1 MREPDYGSANRENGG
16 GVSILMAGMTVFC
29 SAVEHTGNRKKRGA
43 VSRQRQRS
51 GCVHGLGSCSCRLGL
66 SLRSR
71 VTGAWGATV
80 SMDAS
85 SAGTDEK
92 DDDMLARGPTLPQG
106 RRRIHDDSEV

>member
-1 MREPDYGSANRENGG
+1 MLELDHGRNERQ
-16 GVSILMAGMTVFC
+16 C
-29 SAVEHTGNRKKRGA
+29 SVLQWKI
-43 VSRQRQRS
+43 
-51 GCVHGLGSCSCRLGL
+51 HGLGSCSCRLGL

>member
-1 MREPDYGSANRENGG
+1 
-16 GVSILMAGMTVFC
+16 
-29 SAVEHTGNRKKRGA
+29 
-43 VSRQRQRS
+43 
-51 GCVHGLGSCSCRLGL
+51 
-66 SLRSR
+66 

-106 RRRIHDDSEV
+106 LRRIHDDSEV